1 MKLKNEYL
9 LTDAEIII
17 PDEHNINKWTTFLP
31 PLKEFTIRP
40 RALQDI
46 TKEFKESLM
55 RSLKTES
62 LEEAQRE
69 KLLIMESKII
79 LFSLGI
85 QEKIQQIVQKKILL
99 MTNMAGVPFLE
110 NYCCD
115 ENNKSEKAITIQYF
129 TNEDREIGA
138 YNHIVKNLANI
149 LEDIEQFWTRREIYR
164 QYNFIHK
171 RGILLYGAPGC
182 GKSGIIQLCVK
193 HIIEKMNGI
202 VINIKDEDEIRYFS
216 EFISTIRKIE
226 PTRPLIVIL
235 EDIDSLAGED
245 SYSTTKLL
253 NILDGIKQ
261 IENVVYIATT
271 NYPEK
276 LQERITNRP
285 ARFDRRYQ
293 VEMPS
298 IEIRR
303 AYLNSKLSEEDL
315 KGIDIDLWLKSTED
329 MSLSHLKEL
338 VISVIV
344 MGKDF
349 KDAIAHLT
357 GLKDS
362 PRVKRNKK
370 MGF

>member
-1 MKLKNEYL
+1 MRKILNRSTVDDLIRDIDDLDSE
-9 LTDAEIII
+9 TDSSITQFNPTCWSISKGDEFAPSFSTIPKVPAGLYEIGW
-17 PDEHNINKWTTFLP
+17 NP
-31 PLKEFTIRP
+31 PL
-40 RALQDI
+40 
-46 TKEFKESLM
+46 S
-55 RSLKTES
+55 SHVLK
-62 LEEAQRE
+62 
-69 KLLIMESKII
+69 KLP
-79 LFSLGI
+79 
-85 QEKIQQIVQKKILL
+85 VN
-99 MTNMAGVPFLE
+99 T
-110 NYCCD
+110 D
-115 ENNKSEKAITIQYF
+115 ELYELPS
-129 TNEDREIGA
+129 DEI
-138 YNHIVKNLANI
+138 KNI

>member
-1 MKLKNEYL
+1 MRKVTK
-9 LTDAEIII
+9 EIILNRLMDESI
-17 PDEHNINKWTTFLP
+17 VDETFPDDLDSEIN
-31 PLKEFTIRP
+31 
-40 RALQDI
+40 
-46 TKEFKESLM
+46 
-55 RSLKTES
+55 
-62 LEEAQRE
+62 
-69 KLLIMESKII
+69 
-79 LFSLGI
+79 LFSYSCWSISKSDEFAPSFSTVDRVPSGLYEIAWNGNLSTHVLRKLPI
-85 QEKIQQIVQKKILL
+85 NTDELYELPSDEIKDIL
-99 MTNMAGVPFLE
+99 T
-110 NYCCD
+110 
-115 ENNKSEKAITIQYF
+115 
-129 TNEDREIGA
+129 
-138 YNHIVKNLANI
+138 
-149 LEDIEQFWTRREIYR
+149 DIEQFWTRRETYR

-171 RGILLYGAPGC
+171 RGILLYGDPGC

-202 VINIKDEDEIRYFS
+202 VINIKDEEEIRFFS
-216 EFISTIRKIE
+216 EFIPTIRKIE

-235 EDIDSLAGED
+235 EDIDALAGED

-298 IEIRR
+298 VEIRE
-303 AYLNSKLSEEDL
+303 AYLKSKLTEKDL
-315 KGIDIDLWLKSTED
+315 AKIDLDQWLELTNG

-344 MGKDF
+344 LGKNFNEAMD
-349 KDAIAHLT
+349 HLT
-357 GLKDS
+357 GLKNS
-362 PRVKRNKK
+362 PRIKK
-370 MGF
+370 SGKVGFK

>member
-1 MKLKNEYL
+1 MKNRNITRHEPMPARSVE
-9 LTDAEIII
+9 DII
-17 PDEHNINKWTTFLP
+17 D
-31 PLKEFTIRP
+31 
-40 RALQDI
+40 DI
-46 TKEFKESLM
+46 ERE
-55 RSLKTES
+55 
-62 LEEAQRE
+62 QE
-69 KLLIMESKII
+69 KLNESINQFNPTCWSISKGDEFAPS
-79 LFSLGI
+79 FSTVD
-85 QEKIQQIVQKKILL
+85 KVP
-99 MTNMAGVPFLE
+99 AGL
-110 NYCCD
+110 Y
-115 ENNKSEKAITIQYF
+115 
-129 TNEDREIGA
+129 EIGW
-138 YNHIVKNLANI
+138 NSNLSTHVLKKLPVNTDELYELPSDEIKNI
-149 LEDIEQFWTRREIYR
+149 LEDIEQFWTRREVYR

-171 RGILLYGAPGC
+171 RGILLYGDPGC

-202 VINIKDEDEIRYFS
+202 VINVKDEDEVRFFS
-216 EFISTIRKIE
+216 EFIPTMRKIE
-226 PTRPLIVIL
+226 PARPLIVIL

-298 IEIRR
+298 TEIRE
-303 AYLNSKLSEEDL
+303 AYINSKLTKEDL
-315 KGIDIDLWLKSTED
+315 DRIDLPVWLELTEG

-349 KDAIAHLT
+349 KDAIDHLT
-357 GLKDS
+357 GLKNS
-362 PRVKRNKK
+362 PRIKK
-370 MGF
+370 SGKVGFK

>member
-1 MKLKNEYL
+1 MRKVTRASILNKRVEIEDLIDEIENE
-9 LTDAEIII
+9 AN
-17 PDEHNINKWTTFLP
+17 DE
-31 PLKEFTIRP
+31 
-40 RALQDI
+40 D
-46 TKEFKESLM
+46 S
-55 RSLKTES
+55 
-62 LEEAQRE
+62 
-69 KLLIMESKII
+69 
-79 LFSLGI
+79 
-85 QEKIQQIVQKKILL
+85 
-99 MTNMAGVPFLE
+99 
-110 NYCCD
+110 
-115 ENNKSEKAITIQYF
+115 
-129 TNEDREIGA
+129 EIGQFNPTCWSISKGGEFA
-138 YNHIVKNLANI
+138 PSFSTVDQVPAGLYELGWNASLSTHVIKKVPVNTDELYELPSEEIKNI
-149 LEDIEQFWTRREIYR
+149 LEDIDQFWTRREIYK

-171 RGILLYGAPGC
+171 RGILLYGEPGC

-193 HIIEKMNGI
+193 HIIERMNGI
-202 VINIKDEDEIRYFS
+202 VINIKDEDEVRFFS
-216 EFISTIRKIE
+216 EFIPTIRKIE

-298 IEIRR
+298 IEIRE
-303 AYLNSKLSEEDL
+303 AYLNSKLTKEDL
-315 KGIDIDLWLKSTED
+315 ERIDLPVWLELTEG

-349 KDAIAHLT
+349 KDAIEHLT
-357 GLKDS
+357 GLKNS
-362 PRVKRNKK
+362 PRIKKSRNV
-370 MGF
+370 GFK